1 MITKTLVLIIS
12 YAFNCDRYIHANDT
26 TITVVVLITAS
37 IYIQLY
43 MIQLLVPIIL
53 YTLRMLSP
61 LLIPSPSINIYCL
74 AVFFSYFYWPHN
86 HNTQQS
92 SLSLLISIAHLPAP
106 YLLESPPSSPHL
118 PLPQPPHLLL
128 TARLTNSHVYFLP
141 LLPFPDGGGCCNQR
155 VSLASGWGEE
165 EGPSRAGERYCHS
178 GHPPLGL
185 PLRSSLSVFIS
196 LGLLVLVFR
205 VCGVS
210 VTGMFLLSCWDRVS
224 PSLGLRLD
232 R

>member
-1 MITKTLVLIIS
+1 
-12 YAFNCDRYIHANDT
+12 
-26 TITVVVLITAS
+26 
-37 IYIQLY
+37 
-43 MIQLLVPIIL
+43 
-53 YTLRMLSP
+53 MLSP

-178 GHPPLGL
+178 GHPPLSCRYVHLYLYLFLWGCW
-185 PLRSSLSVFIS
+185 SLFFVSAAFLWRGCFFSRVGIGF
-196 LGLLVLVFR
+196 LLLLVF
-205 VCGVS
+205 GWIDNN
-210 VTGMFLLSCWDRVS
+210 SCYFSCNNVIDHGS
-224 PSLGLRLD
+224 C
-232 R
+232 